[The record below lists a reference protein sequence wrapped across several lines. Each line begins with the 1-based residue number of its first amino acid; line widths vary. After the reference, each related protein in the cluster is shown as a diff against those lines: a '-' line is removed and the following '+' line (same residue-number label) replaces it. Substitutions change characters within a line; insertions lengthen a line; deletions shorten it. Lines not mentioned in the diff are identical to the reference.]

1 MKNNNIYK
9 DWVAPVIKVGKV
21 PSLTV
26 KYVIPFTIALT
37 WLLRLPKDPF
47 CVFASRIIHT
57 WSHNGPTFVVNYL
70 KECSNIVMHYVSGS
84 PIYVSKDNIIG
95 LSAGLPKI
103 VPGSLRLL
111 IKKGDQNTIR
121 GVLSV
126 LQMYR
131 VIKIPTQLKIE
142 TITSP
147 FKGMYPSLPTL
158 ELKIALERLGVP
170 STQTDVHLGQ
180 LKVRDI
186 NLTTTAGPNSRKA
199 LFGLNEDLMAYLRNP
214 ALLNTL
220 ISYLKLTGSYRFLDM
235 VKDQLCAIISYTNN
249 PLTRDYWYG
258 KYGVHTLG
266 RLSIKEEPAGKARVF
281 AITDIITQSTLR
293 PLHDLIFSFVKR
305 IPSDGTFNQSRP
317 LYYLIEKMRGVNGT
331 KFYSYDLSAATDRL
345 PLILQKDV
353 LSLIVGSRVASLWA
367 SLLGDRDWY
376 LSDTNEHYRY
386 AVGQPMGAL
395 SSWGMLALTHHVI
408 VQVAANR
415 AGFDKTFT
423 DYAILGDDVV
433 IANELVAKV
442 YHNLVTS
449 WLGVDI
455 NLSKSLVSKHT
466 FEFAKRLISFKGE
479 YTPVGAKNLMLALI
493 TPKGIVSLL
502 YDLANKGLV
511 FTDREYQQMV
521 SKLPFRYG
529 KVVKDYLLWSVQGPF
544 GFVPTESGLS
554 SIYSTGSSLTSV
566 QVSSLIYAIQKAM
579 FIISFRNWQ
588 KSILKLTDVLVTF
601 GYNGTIFGL
610 PGLPLAALELSV
622 REQYRESLS
631 RLLSR
636 KPTFRLLFNGPL
648 IISNYVR
655 PTWGLEVGSYI
666 KKLIFN
672 STVEQNSLIVGDPF
686 AERADLPIGLMTK
699 SGSFFTLVRDIDR
712 AAARE
717 RAATM
722 QELYGDDDD

>member
-1 MKNNNIYK
+1 MKNINIYK

-37 WLLRLPKDPF
+37 WLLRLPKEPF
-47 CVFASRIIHT
+47 MVFASRIIHI

-70 KECSNIVMHYVSGS
+70 KECANIVMHYVSGS
-84 PIYVSKDNIIG
+84 PIYVTNSYIIG

-103 VPGSLRLL
+103 IPGSLRLL
-111 IKKGDQNTIR
+111 IKKGDQNIIR

-131 VIKIPTQLKIE
+131 VIKIPTKLKLE

-147 FKGMYPSLPTL
+147 FKGMYPSIPSL
-158 ELKIALERLGVP
+158 ELRIALERLGVP
-170 STQTDVHLGQ
+170 STQQDVHLGH
-180 LKVRDI
+180 LKVKEI
-186 NLTTTAGPNSRKA
+186 NLSTTAGPNSAKA

-214 ALLNTL
+214 ELLNTL
-220 ISYLKLTGSYRFLDM
+220 IKYLKLTGSYRFLDM
-235 VKDQLCAIISYTNN
+235 VKDQVCAIISYTNS
-249 PLTRDYWYG
+249 PYTRDSWYG
-258 KYGVHTLG
+258 KYGIHKLG

-281 AITDIITQSTLR
+281 AITDLITQSTLK
-293 PLHDLIFSFVKR
+293 PLHDLIFSLVKQ

-317 LYYLIEKMRGVNGT
+317 LYYLLEKMRGIDGV

-345 PLILQKDV
+345 PLTLQKDV
-353 LSLIVGSRVASLWA
+353 LSLIIGSKAASLWA

-376 LSDTNEHYRY
+376 LADTKESYRY

-408 VQVAANR
+408 VQVSANR
-415 AGFDKTFT
+415 VGFNKTFT

-433 IANELVAKV
+433 IANELVAKA
-442 YHNLVTS
+442 YHSLVTS

-455 NLSKSLVSKHT
+455 NLSKSLVSTHT

-502 YDLANKGLV
+502 YDVANKGLV
-511 FTDREYQQMV
+511 FTDKEYQQMV

-529 KVVKDYLLWSVQGPF
+529 KKVKDYLLWSIQGPF

-566 QVSSLIYAIQKAM
+566 QVSALIFAIQKAM
-579 FIISFRNWQ
+579 YIISFRNWQ
-588 KSILKLTDVLVTF
+588 KSILKLVNVLVTF

-622 REQYRESLS
+622 RGQYRESLS

-636 KPTFRLLFNGPL
+636 KPTFRILFNGPL
-648 IISNYVR
+648 IITDYVR
-655 PTWGLEVGSYI
+655 PTWGKEIGSYI
-666 KKLIFN
+666 KELIF
-672 STVEQNSLIVGDPF
+672 SSSVEQNSLIVGDPF
-686 AERADLPIGLMTK
+686 AERADLPLGLLTK

-712 AAARE
+712 EEARE

-722 QELYGDDDD
+722 QELYGDDD

>member
-1 MKNNNIYK
+1 MKNNDIYK

-37 WLLRLPKDPF
+37 WLLRLPKEPF
-47 CVFASRIIHT
+47 IVFASRIIHI

-70 KECSNIVMHYVSGS
+70 KECANIVMHYVAGS
-84 PIYVSKDNIIG
+84 PIYVSESYIIG
-95 LSAGLPKI
+95 LSAGLPKVI
-103 VPGSLRLL
+103 PGSLRLL
-111 IKKGDQNTIR
+111 IKRGDQNVIR

-131 VIKIPTQLKIE
+131 VIKIPTKLKLE

-147 FKGMYPSLPTL
+147 FKGMYSSIPSL
-158 ELKIALERLGVP
+158 ELRIALQRLGVP
-170 STQTDVHLGQ
+170 STQHDVHIGH
-180 LKVRDI
+180 LKVKEL
-186 NLTTTAGPNSRKA
+186 NLSTTAGPNSAKA

-214 ALLNTL
+214 GLLNTL
-220 ISYLKLTGSYRFLDM
+220 IQYLKLTGSYRFLDM
-235 VKDQLCAIISYTNN
+235 VKDQICAIISYTNN
-249 PLTRDYWYG
+249 PFTGAYWYG
-258 KYGVHTLG
+258 KYGTHKLG

-281 AITDIITQSTLR
+281 AITDLITQSTLK
-293 PLHDLIFSFVKR
+293 PLHDLIFSFIKK

-317 LYYLIEKMRGVNGT
+317 LYYLLEKMRGVDGV

-345 PLILQKDV
+345 PLNLQKDV
-353 LSLIVGSRVASLWA
+353 LSLIVGPRIASLWA
-367 SLLGDRDWY
+367 SLLGDREWY
-376 LSDTNEHYRY
+376 LAKTDESYRY

-408 VQVAANR
+408 VQVAASR
-415 AGFDKTFT
+415 VGFDKTFT

-433 IANELVAKV
+433 IANELVAKA
-442 YHNLVTS
+442 YHGLVTN

-455 NLSKSLVSKHT
+455 NLSKSLVSEHT

-502 YDLANKGLV
+502 YDVANKGLV
-511 FTDREYQQMV
+511 FTDKEYQQMV

-529 KVVKDYLLWSVQGPF
+529 KKVKDYLLWSIQGPF

-566 QVSSLIYAIQKAM
+566 QVSALIFAIQKAM
-579 FIISFRNWQ
+579 YIISFRNWQ
-588 KSILKLTDVLVTF
+588 KSILKLTNVLVTF

-610 PGLPLAALELSV
+610 PGLPPAALELSV

-631 RLLSR
+631 RLLLR
-636 KPTFRLLFNGPL
+636 KPTFRILFNGPL
-648 IISNYVR
+648 IITDYVR
-655 PTWGLEVGSYI
+655 PTWGIEIGNYI
-666 KKLIFN
+666 KDLIF
-672 STVEQNSLIVGDPF
+672 SSSVEQNSLIVGDPF
-686 AERADLPIGLMTK
+686 AERADLPLGLLTK

-712 AAARE
+712 EEARE

-722 QELYGDDDD
+722 QELYGDDD